1 MLNFVRFRP
10 LSGFWLLVPTLLWSL
25 LLLSPVLCID
35 PFLFPL
41 IEQKLK
47 PGFVVLLR
55 ATWAVLFAATVLLV
69 WNIAPDTY
77 LFYLA
82 EALPFA
88 PKAILALIA
97 LATALLVWFVS
108 SKRALDSL
116 GPSRKWFFSAAV
128 LLLLVK
134 AAAAGD
140 IIHSPFV
147 RQIVKSP
154 LMASARTMGIEG
166 SIDPRLLKAETP
178 DATFDAYVM
187 RETRLPP
194 QVILMLVES
203 WGEQAGSLAAIAGD
217 VSVQGFHVIKHGFT
231 TYRGS
236 TLSGEF
242 RELCARYVQPSNGM
256 LEEMK
261 HLKCAPEYLKEKGY
275 DSIGMHAYAKSFYAR
290 NTFWRRFGIE
300 KQVFANDLPRLP
312 QCPGPFSVTCDED
325 LIAYGIDK
333 LDAAKG
339 PAFLYMLT
347 LSSHE
352 PIDQASLTTHGKY
365 FTEIPVAHHSQVITR
380 RAISSLI
387 EHLQNRK
394 NKSCTQVYIAGDHQP
409 PSASAK
415 GGIFE
420 TDKVPYMLFN
430 VNCPADAAQ

>member
-1 MLNFVRFRP
+1 MLNLVRFRP
-10 LSGFWLLVPTLLWSL
+10 LSVFWLFVPTLLWSL
-25 LLLSPVLCID
+25 LLLNLVLCID

-41 IEQKLK
+41 IERKLE
-47 PGFVVLLR
+47 PRFVMLLR
-55 ATWAVLFAATVLLV
+55 TIWVLSFAVSVLLV
-69 WNIAPDTY
+69 WNIGPDTY

-88 PKAILALIA
+88 PKAILALIMFS
-97 LATALLVWFVS
+97 TGLLFWFVV
-108 SKRALDSL
+108 SKKAPDGLE
-116 GPSRKWFFSAAV
+116 PSRKWLFSAAV

-134 AAAAGD
+134 GAAAGD
-140 IIHSPFV
+140 IIHSPFI
-147 RQIVKSP
+147 RQVIKSP
-154 LMASARTMGIEG
+154 LMANARALGTEDRINPKLIKE
-166 SIDPRLLKAETP
+166 ETP

-187 RETRLPP
+187 HETHLPP

-203 WGEQAGSLAAIAGD
+203 WGEQAQSLAAMVKDI
-217 VSVQGFHVIKHGFT
+217 SVQGFHVIKHGFT

-256 LEEMK
+256 IAEMK
-261 HLKCAPEYLKEKGY
+261 DLRCAPQYMKEQGY
-275 DSIGMHAYAKSFYAR
+275 EIIGVHAYVKSFYAR

-300 KQVFANDLPRLP
+300 KQVFADSLPLLP
-312 QCPGPFSVTCDED
+312 QCPGPFNGTCDED
-325 LIAYGIDK
+325 LIAYGIDS
-333 LDAAKG
+333 LDAARG

-352 PIDQASLTTHGKY
+352 PIDKASLTTRGKY
-365 FTEIPVAHHSQVITR
+365 FTELPLAHHSQVITR

-387 EHLQNRK
+387 EKLQNRK

-415 GGIFE
+415 GDIFE
-420 TDKVPYMLFN
+420 AGKVPYVLFS
-430 VNCPADAAQ
+430 VNCPANATL